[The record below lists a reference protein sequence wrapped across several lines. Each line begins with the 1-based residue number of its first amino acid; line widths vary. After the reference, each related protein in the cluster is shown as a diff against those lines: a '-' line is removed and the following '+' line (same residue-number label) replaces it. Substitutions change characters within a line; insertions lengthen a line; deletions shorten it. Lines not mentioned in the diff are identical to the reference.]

1 MKRCNRVAKRSNSEI
16 LDNFFRN
23 WAKETLLF
31 LLQLFSL
38 SCNFKNTR
46 RKQSILYRLTNLYYK
61 ILPITATTPFHPLDK
76 PRSKRHIS
84 PRIPEQNYPLKEEK
98 ILQEERRLPSS
109 RQPSEYVTGT
119 IINYPDFVPRE
130 DYSYFNLFQHC
141 SDFLFPKRE
150 ERNERGRERRKK
162 YRELGEYEGT

>member
-23 WAKETLLF
+23 WKETLLF

-38 SCNFKNTR
+38 QVAISKIHEENNLS
-46 RKQSILYRLTNLYYK
+46 SIRLTNLYYK

-98 ILQEERRLPSS
+98 ILQEERRLP
-109 RQPSEYVTGT
+109 RA
-119 IINYPDFVPRE
+119 
-130 DYSYFNLFQHC
+130 NL
-141 SDFLFPKRE
+141 L
-150 ERNERGRERRKK
+150 N
-162 YRELGEYEGT
+162 T